1 MDETKNI
8 SAGTARKIIAAVIL
22 AGIAAFAALNCLQ
35 PIIPAIG
42 SAFRLRPAAASTIVG
57 AGMLG
62 IACALFILT
71 FFAERLPRKR
81 GICFGLLVC
90 SLLTAALGNM
100 PGFGAM
106 LAVRVLVGVS
116 IALVP
121 TLVMAYIQEEMSADK
136 TAYIAGLYISGTT
149 LGGLSGRLSLAFL
162 TDVFDWRLAI
172 TFCGAILFCI
182 SLAACVLLPQER
194 HEPGVKKK
202 FDWEFFSL
210 SNKSLYGICFI
221 AFSIMGS
228 FVAIY
233 NFIPFVLRA
242 APYNFSQSLIGLIFL
257 VQIFGSLSSAMSGKL
272 IYRFGTVKVI
282 VIDLF
287 IMLLGILLTLH
298 AAVAVKLAGLCAV
311 DYGFFGAHACAIGWC
326 GSLCPQQKAASVAL
340 YMFCYY
346 CGASVLGS
354 AGGLFFQAAGWN
366 GIVSLVALAILCSL
380 VGLYFVRSW
389 QKVYD

>member
-22 AGIAAFAALNCLQ
+22 AGVAAFAALNCLQ

-42 SAFRLRPAAASTIVG
+42 SAFGLRPAAASTIVG

-100 PGFGAM
+100 
-106 LAVRVLVGVS
+106 
-116 IALVP
+116 
-121 TLVMAYIQEEMSADK
+121 
-136 TAYIAGLYISGTT
+136 
-149 LGGLSGRLSLAFL
+149 
-162 TDVFDWRLAI
+162 
-172 TFCGAILFCI
+172 
-182 SLAACVLLPQER
+182 
-194 HEPGVKKK
+194 PGVKKK

-257 VQIFGSLSSAMSGKL
+257 VQIFG
-272 IYRFGTVKVI
+272 
-282 VIDLF
+282 
-287 IMLLGILLTLH
+287 
-298 AAVAVKLAGLCAV
+298 
-311 DYGFFGAHACAIGWC
+311 
-326 GSLCPQQKAASVAL
+326 
-340 YMFCYY
+340 
-346 CGASVLGS
+346 
-354 AGGLFFQAAGWN
+354 
-366 GIVSLVALAILCSL
+366 
-380 VGLYFVRSW
+380 
-389 QKVYD
+389 

>member
-22 AGIAAFAALNCLQ
+22 AGVAAFTALNCLQ

-42 SAFRLRPAAASTIVG
+42 SAFGLRPAAASTIVG

-81 GICFGLLVC
+81 
-90 SLLTAALGNM
+90 
-100 PGFGAM
+100 
-106 LAVRVLVGVS
+106 
-116 IALVP
+116 
-121 TLVMAYIQEEMSADK
+121 
-136 TAYIAGLYISGTT
+136 
-149 LGGLSGRLSLAFL
+149 
-162 TDVFDWRLAI
+162 
-172 TFCGAILFCI
+172 
-182 SLAACVLLPQER
+182 
-194 HEPGVKKK
+194 
-202 FDWEFFSL
+202 
-210 SNKSLYGICFI
+210 GICFI

-287 IMLLGILLTLH
+287 IML
-298 AAVAVKLAGLCAV
+298 VK
-311 DYGFFGAHACAIGWC
+311 
-326 GSLCPQQKAASVAL
+326 KR
-340 YMFCYY
+340 
-346 CGASVLGS
+346 
-354 AGGLFFQAAGWN
+354 
-366 GIVSLVALAILCSL
+366 ILCGWFDSAL
-380 VGLYFVRSW
+380 VL
-389 QKVYD
+389 